1 MRKKSELKI
10 FFLNKEEIMKHETL
24 TVTITDDKFFEKTL
38 DVAGSFP
45 REYTIVL
52 GLFSAMLASDIFD
65 SEFTT
70 KEETKVYPRKRE
82 KYSVGE
88 HDFFLLTG
96 GSLEEKYQV
105 EHYKGDTLIERRIK
119 PDMAEAFKFVLAS
132 LADYLF

>member
-1 MRKKSELKI
+1 
-10 FFLNKEEIMKHETL
+10 MKHETL
-24 TVTITDDKFFEKTL
+24 TSTITDDKFVEKTADL
-38 DVAGSFP
+38 ARTFP
-45 REYTIVL
+45 QEHNIML
-52 GLFSAMLASDIFD
+52 ALFSAMLAADIFGP
-65 SEFTT
+65 EFTT
-70 KEETKVYPRKRE
+70 EEETKVYPRKRE

>member
-1 MRKKSELKI
+1 
-10 FFLNKEEIMKHETL
+10 MKHETL
-24 TVTITDDKFFEKTL
+24 TVTITDDKFLEKTV
-38 DVAGSFP
+38 DIARSFP
-45 REYTIVL
+45 EKYTALLAI
-52 GLFSAMLASDIFD
+52 FSAMLADDIFGP
-65 SEFTT
+65 EFATE
-70 KEETKVYPRKRE
+70 EETKVYPRKRE

-96 GSLEEKYQV
+96 GSLEQQYQV

>member
-1 MRKKSELKI
+1 
-10 FFLNKEEIMKHETL
+10 MKHETL
-24 TVTITDDKFFEKTL
+24 TATITDDKFIEKTADL
-38 DVAGSFP
+38 ARSFP
-45 REYTIVL
+45 REYDVL
-52 GLFSAMLASDIFD
+52 LAFFSAILAADIFLTD
-65 SEFTT
+65 G
-70 KEETKVYPRKRE
+70 ETKVYPRKRD